1 MSKKKELPKIGSK
14 MYAIHRKY
22 IDENLN
28 CRVLVATVRTYER
41 VNGQIRPVLNVVGNP
56 KQEVHHDTHYVYEDL
71 VACMKALKG
80 GKRGASK

>member
-41 VNGQIRPVLNVVGNP
+41 VNGQIRPVLSVVGHP

-71 VACMKALKG
+71 EKCMKALKG
-80 GKRGASK
+80 GKRGVSK